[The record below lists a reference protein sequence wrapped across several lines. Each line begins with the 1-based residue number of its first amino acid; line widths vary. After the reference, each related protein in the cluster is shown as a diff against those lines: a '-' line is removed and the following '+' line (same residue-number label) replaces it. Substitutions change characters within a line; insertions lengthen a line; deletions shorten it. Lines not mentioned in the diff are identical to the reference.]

1 MPQGAGSGKAALSTA
16 IGAARVT
23 SPIWQSSP
31 GRAMAIR
38 FVRSAHV
45 PLDSPLATL
54 ALRDP
59 ELAELIGVA
68 TRKGLVAALE

>member
-23 SPIWQSSP
+23 LTISQSSP
-31 GRAMAIR
+31 DKAMAIR

-45 PLDSPLATL
+45 PLDSPRATL
-54 ALRDP
+54 DLRDP
-59 ELAELIGVA
+59 GLVELIGA
-68 TRKGLVAALE
+68 APRKGLVAALQ